1 MRYWILAG
9 LAADEA
15 GVEGAGEAY
24 VGGALDE
31 SAAVREDGE
40 GVGGVGEAEE
50 EAVGA
55 DGAVEFFPRNS

>member
-1 MRYWILAG
+1 M

-15 GVEGAGEAY
+15 GVERAGEAD

-31 SAAVREDGE
+31 GAAVGEDGE

-50 EAVGA
+50 QAVGA
-55 DGAVEFFPRNS
+55 DGAEGLEAGFAARRG